1 MYFVTDMSSDT
12 SSSSLLLLQVFSPPR
27 DNQYGNAV
35 FPGIIDMINLAE
47 EDPIAWAD
55 VQHEVWR
62 VARAFERVA
71 MVLQGS
77 LL

>member
-1 MYFVTDMSSDT
+1 M
-12 SSSSLLLLQVFSPPR
+12 
-27 DNQYGNAV
+27 
-35 FPGIIDMINLAE
+35 FPGIVDMISTAE
-47 EDPIAWAD
+47 QDPSAWAD
-55 VQHEVWR
+55 VQHEIWR